1 VRKSNVLNMFCL
13 ILILLSFGC
22 SNKKDA
28 QKPLAGLSLLTSSD
42 SFASE
47 IAQTF
52 EKTMSAYGFRTQIL
66 FCDNSIETQ
75 QRQISNF
82 IANNAKLIFVH
93 CAGDGNDYCDVF
105 TRARNNG
112 SKVVAIARGLLNCTD
127 VQSVGDSLLKGV
139 AKAEMVSHFLDTAF
153 PDATDGSVNV
163 LLLERLTKT
172 GYIMTSAGMK
182 LLQEKYIRHFDY
194 KNLDFQKYDIDVA
207 ITYIDNTGKEHV
219 VEEPSG
225 GLILDETGY
234 AVLNPY
240 YDSRVSLYSAGNKDI
255 QTVLEGQEAIE
266 EFIARPEG
274 PTLHIVMAFSGDAA
288 IGANQRLM
296 RYVRDGKIQSKITQL
311 AVFGSDDT
319 EANRSL
325 LLESASDESVFRG
338 FVGYRSI
345 AWEVETMLKMAI
357 EQEERQV
364 LELEVTKTSYDAEKK
379 GIKQEKGS
387 YDFLKKHYLFQNWV

>member
-1 VRKSNVLNMFCL
+1 MRKNTLL
-13 ILILLSFGC
+13 YILYLLMILLSFGC
-22 SNKKDA
+22 SNKKDV

-52 EKTMSAYGFRTQIL
+52 EKTMNDYGFRTQIL

-75 QRQISNF
+75 QRQIANF
-82 IANNAKLIFVH
+82 IANNAKLIFIH
-93 CAGDGNDYCDVF
+93 CAGDGNDYCEVF

-112 SKVVAIARGLLNCTD
+112 IKVVVIARDLLDCTD

-139 AKAEMVSHFLDTAF
+139 AKAEMVSQFLDTAF
-153 PDATDGSVNV
+153 PDAADGSVNV

-182 LLQEKYIRHFDY
+182 LLQEKFIRHFDY
-194 KNLDFQKYDIDVA
+194 KSLDFQKYEIEAA
-207 ITYIDNTGKEHV
+207 ITYIDNTG
-219 VEEPSG
+219 EEYEVDEPAG
-225 GLILDETGY
+225 GLMLDETGH

-240 YDSRVSLYSAGNKDI
+240 YDSRIRLYSAGNKDI
-255 QTVLEGQEAIE
+255 QTVLEGQEAVD

-274 PTLHIVMAFSGDAA
+274 STLHIVMAFSGDAA
-288 IGANQRLM
+288 IGANQRMM
-296 RYVRDGKIQSKITQL
+296 RYARDGKIQSGITQL

-319 EANRSL
+319 EANRAL
-325 LLESASDESVFRG
+325 LLESGLNESVFRG

-345 AWEVETMLKMAI
+345 AWEVETMLRMAI
-357 EQEERQV
+357 EQEGRQV
-364 LELEVTKTSYDAEKK
+364 LELEVTKTRYDAQEQV
-379 GIKQEKGS
+379 IKQEIGS
-387 YDFLKKHYLFQNWV
+387 YDFLKKYQLFQNWI